1 MSIEASTE
9 GETLTAF
16 AARHGFTKQRASN
29 LKKRGLP
36 VLASGRV
43 NSADAD
49 RWLVENLDHRKRHG
63 NGLRAEPGS
72 AKDRK
77 DEADASIRELELA
90 KRRGELVERAAV
102 DKAVFELAR
111 RERDSWL
118 SWAAQS
124 APDLAAALGAD
135 EVAVFTELDAMVRR
149 HLESLSEPLAE
160 GLDNDG

>member
-9 GETLTAF
+9 GESLTAF
-16 AARHGFTKQRASN
+16 ARRHGFTKQRAHA

-36 VLASGRV
+36 IFESGRV

-49 RWLVENLDHRKRHG
+49 RWLLENLDHRKRRG
-63 NGLRAEPGS
+63 NGLKAEPGS
-72 AKDRK
+72 AADRK
-77 DEADASIRELELA
+77 LEADASIRELELA

-102 DKAVFELAR
+102 DRAVFELAR

-124 APDLAAALGAD
+124 APDLAAALGVD
-135 EVAVFTELDAMVRR
+135 ETAVFTELDALVRR
-149 HLESLSEPLAE
+149 HLESLSQPVAE
-160 GLDNDG
+160 GLDE